1 MAQVL
6 TKRKK
11 QVKEILG
18 DKKSYLPSEAIA
30 KLKEISE
37 KVKTKFD
44 QTVDVAIRLGVDPK
58 QSDQQVRSSVSL
70 PGGTGKS
77 IKIAVITRGEKEKEA
92 KAAGADTVGSEELIG
107 KIEGGWMDFDKLV
120 ATPDVMPQLA
130 KLGKLL
136 GPKGLMPN
144 PKDGT
149 VTTNLTKT
157 INELKAG
164 KVSFRAEKDSG
175 IVHAA
180 IGKISFDTN
189 KLLQN
194 FTAVI
199 EGIRKVKPSGAKGQY
214 IKSVYLSTTM
224 GPGLKID
231 LRSLDEHE
239 EE

>member
-1 MAQVL
+1 
-6 TKRKK
+6 
-11 QVKEILG
+11 
-18 DKKSYLPSEAIA
+18 
-30 KLKEISE
+30 
-37 KVKTKFD
+37 
-44 QTVDVAIRLGVDPK
+44 
-58 QSDQQVRSSVSL
+58 
-70 PGGTGKS
+70 
-77 IKIAVITRGEKEKEA
+77 
-92 KAAGADTVGSEELIG
+92 
-107 KIEGGWMDFDKLV
+107 
-120 ATPDVMPQLA
+120 
-130 KLGKLL
+130 
-136 GPKGLMPN
+136 MPN

-164 KVSFRAEKDSG
+164 KASFRAEKDSG

-180 IGKISFDTN
+180 IGKISFDAN

-199 EGIRKVKPSGAKGQY
+199 EGIRKAKPPGAKGTY

-231 LRSLDEHE
+231 LGSLDEQE

>member
-1 MAQVL
+1 
-6 TKRKK
+6 
-11 QVKEILG
+11 
-18 DKKSYLPSEAIA
+18 
-30 KLKEISE
+30 
-37 KVKTKFD
+37 
-44 QTVDVAIRLGVDPK
+44 
-58 QSDQQVRSSVSL
+58 
-70 PGGTGKS
+70 
-77 IKIAVITRGEKEKEA
+77 
-92 KAAGADTVGSEELIG
+92 
-107 KIEGGWMDFDKLV
+107 
-120 ATPDVMPQLA
+120 
-130 KLGKLL
+130 
-136 GPKGLMPN
+136 MPN

-180 IGKISFDTN
+180 IGKISFDMN

-199 EGIRKVKPSGAKGQY
+199 EGIRKAKPSGAKGQY

-231 LRSLDEHE
+231 LGSLDEHE